1 MVTLKLVDAGRREL
15 EAMLLSLTAG
25 RGAAPIDFT
34 TPLGD
39 PGWFGPESV
48 TWKVHADL
56 GTMLAGGVSALLL
69 QTLHPLAMAGVYDH
83 SAFREDPLGRLR
95 RTATFVSGTTFGSS
109 AVAEDLVAK
118 VRRVHERVV
127 GTAPDGRPYAAADP
141 ALLTWVHTAEMVS
154 FLRSFRRYAQP
165 LTLAEQDQ
173 YFRETAIVAERLGAA
188 NVPKSVAEVRSYFA
202 SLRGELSY
210 GAQAQE
216 TVERLL
222 ASPLPFAGSRFA
234 ASPFFEAAID
244 LLPRWARRMMGFRE
258 LPVVERAAIR
268 PGFFAVAT
276 AMRWIVRET
285 AATKARRRVAADC
298 HPERS
303 PATTTL
309 ASTTPSPNESAA

>member
-1 MVTLKLVDAGRREL
+1 MVTLKGAVDAGRREM
-15 EAMLLSLTAG
+15 EAAFLSLTAG

-34 TPLGD
+34 TPIGD
-39 PGWFGPESV
+39 TGWFGPESV
-48 TWKVHADL
+48 TWRVHSDL

-109 AVAEDLVAK
+109 AVAADLVAK

-127 GTAPDGRPYAAADP
+127 GTAPDGRAYSAGDP
-141 ALLTWVHTAEMVS
+141 ALLTWVHIAEVAS
-154 FLRSFRRYAQP
+154 FLRSYRRYGGS
-165 LTLAEQDQ
+165 LTIAEQDR
-173 YFRETAIVAERLGAA
+173 YFRETAVVAERLGAA
-188 NVPKSVAEVRSYFA
+188 NVPKSVAEVRSYFE
-202 SLRGELSY
+202 SLRGELSF
-210 GAQAQE
+210 GAQARE
-216 TVERLL
+216 TVEILL

-268 PGFFAVAT
+268 PGFLAVTT

-285 AATKARRRVAADC
+285 AATKARRRASGSVDVVA
-298 HPERS
+298 
-303 PATTTL
+303 
-309 ASTTPSPNESAA
+309 